1 MNSSPAN
8 SKFSFGHDNRF
19 PKVKKTIDK
28 ISYDIPT
35 TKTKR
40 SAGFGIGDRFKSI
53 KNDAINN
60 RQKSPSPDS
69 YLIPT
74 LFNADNTTSTF
85 SNHMRQKTYC
95 FGTGR
100 E

>member
-1 MNSSPAN
+1 MTTIDHPKMPSYGTGPIKLTTYDTLNTSPAN
-8 SKFSFGHDNRF
+8 SKWSFGHDNRF

-53 KNDAINN
+53 KNEATIK
-60 RQKSPSPDS
+60 R
-69 YLIPT
+69 
-74 LFNADNTTSTF
+74 STF
-85 SNHMRQKTYC
+85 LFIISSL
-95 FGTGR
+95 FF
-100 E
+100 